1 MTTNRRAK
9 REARARK
16 AATGESY
23 TSARRHTLHPALRH
37 FEADHCAN
45 CMTNLPPEIEGLF
58 CSELCRQT
66 AKVIRYW
73 RRISRDGRIDRPDVK
88 DALHMKVA
96 HLLAGGYPERI
107 RRLSSATREAV
118 WDRDQGRC
126 RLCGAPGDEIDHI
139 SDSSSALS
147 NLQLLCTTCH
157 QRKTRERMVPAS
169 AESKRRIGQLW
180 RERVAPEEPT
190 YLCDDQEQWAVRQR
204 QLRKDRKEWLL
215 IARLAD
221 ANFVPDLGPT
231 SAALIGF
238 PAEEAEG
245 LLVSLAATVT
255 ATRAVVSARTQP

>member
-1 MTTNRRAK
+1 MMYRPIKLDCFPLVGILVDLYPRANPAEAFPKIRRPVMLLPVFFVAG
-9 REARARK
+9 AVIFGLI
-16 AATGESY
+16 GE
-23 TSARRHTLHPALRH
+23 
-37 FEADHCAN
+37 
-45 CMTNLPPEIEGLF
+45 
-58 CSELCRQT
+58 
-66 AKVIRYW
+66 
-73 RRISRDGRIDRPDVK
+73 
-88 DALHMKVA
+88 
-96 HLLAGGYPERI
+96 I
-107 RRLSSATREAV
+107 RRLSPTTREAV

-147 NLQLLCTTCH
+147 NLQLLCTSCH

-204 QLRKDRKEWLL
+204 QLRKDRKEWLF

-221 ANFVPDLGPT
+221 ADFDPDLGPT